1 MRTLNENELC
11 MVAGGTGTCTPS
23 NLSGNNLAG
32 VSNAPGFG
40 RDLVD
45 IYEGF
50 VHAASHIM
58 ERVALAF

>member
-11 MVAGGTGTCTPS
+11 MVAGGTGTCTPT
-23 NLSGNNLAG
+23 NLSGNNIGG
-32 VSNAPGFG
+32 VTNSSSLGQ
-40 RDLVD
+40 DLINV
-45 IYEGF
+45 YEGF